1 MSPEPDGAHYVRI
14 EGNKLVCGEK
24 GHNHDC
30 KTIVAAFRVALAE
43 LEAREIIEENAKRLM
58 LEAEVKR
65 DAWWKSR
72 GHSEDC

>member
-43 LEAREIIEENAKRLM
+43 LR
-58 LEAEVKR
+58 KR
-65 DAWWKSR
+65 DATIK
-72 GHSEDC
+72 GLQEQILKQEVDVLFKEKN